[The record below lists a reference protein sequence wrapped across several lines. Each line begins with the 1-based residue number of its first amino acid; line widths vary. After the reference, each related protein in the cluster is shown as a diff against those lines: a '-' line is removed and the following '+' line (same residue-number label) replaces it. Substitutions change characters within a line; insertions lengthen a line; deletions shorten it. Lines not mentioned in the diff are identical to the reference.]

1 MRSHLRQD
9 PTCHSL
15 VVRLPFQEPFA
26 ADALLAFLAAR
37 GVPGVESV
45 RGRTYSRT
53 LRLPR
58 GTGTARLTLPT
69 VGEPGVVT
77 AVLRLENAADLDVA
91 SQLCR
96 RLLDLDADA
105 VRADSVLAADP
116 ALTASVSAT
125 PGLRVP
131 GAVDGPEILI
141 RAMLGQ
147 QISVAAARTAAARLT
162 IAADERLPAPDAE
175 LTHLFPSPQ
184 AISALGAAALG
195 GPRRRAQA
203 LCETAA
209 ALAAGS
215 LVVDASREAA
225 DLTTELVARPG
236 IGPWTAGYVAM
247 RVLGDGD
254 VLLTGDLAL
263 RNGAAALGL
272 PTEPAQL
279 SRHAENWRP
288 YRSYAGM
295 HLWRAAPVKA
305 GRS

>member
-1 MRSHLRQD
+1 MRSHLRNG

-37 GVPGVESV
+37 GVRGVESV

-116 ALTASVSAT
+116 ALNASVSAT

-131 GAVDGPEILI
+131 G
-141 RAMLGQ
+141 R
-147 QISVAAARTAAARLT
+147 
-162 IAADERLPAPDAE
+162 
-175 LTHLFPSPQ
+175 
-184 AISALGAAALG
+184 
-195 GPRRRAQA
+195 
-203 LCETAA
+203 
-209 ALAAGS
+209 
-215 LVVDASREAA
+215 
-225 DLTTELVARPG
+225 
-236 IGPWTAGYVAM
+236 
-247 RVLGDGD
+247 
-254 VLLTGDLAL
+254 
-263 RNGAAALGL
+263 
-272 PTEPAQL
+272 
-279 SRHAENWRP
+279 
-288 YRSYAGM
+288 
-295 HLWRAAPVKA
+295 
-305 GRS
+305 